1 VFYFSIAFSFGVLI
15 YENIYALNIL
25 TKGTINDTLG
35 NYRWRQ
41 ILALMVRENIL
52 ALAAASKGGA
62 WEPSFHLIKG
72 ILSPKLFEILLL
84 LPNPLF
90 QLVYWILGM
99 QLSVAV
105 MSPGQQDLTE
115 GRKTMSSTN
124 LQELVDVSAFLFMF
138 EIDTLSQLIL
148 DGEKISNCMPSL

>member
-1 VFYFSIAFSFGVLI
+1 MYRLFCLFFYCLPFYLAFSFGVLI

-25 TKGTINDTLG
+25 TKGTINDTLA

-52 ALAAASKGGA
+52 ALGAASKGGV

-72 ILSPKLFEILLL
+72 VLSPKLFEVLLL

-90 QLVYWILGM
+90 QVIYWLLGL
-99 QLSVAV
+99 QLSIPV

-115 GRKTMSSTN
+115 GRKTMTSIN
-124 LQELVDVSAFLFMF
+124 LQELVDVSLNAF
-138 EIDTLSQLIL
+138 
-148 DGEKISNCMPSL
+148 